1 MSHASSTIMSERP
14 QLSLLDR
21 AATLSSWVLAA
32 ALFLTVG
39 WFAMEPDDPL
49 GPVSML
55 GRHGAPMML
64 IQAAALAGVVG
75 GLATMIAGRRLA
87 DAGTFAAALGLAVVS
102 LRGGTAECLLVQGAD
117 VSTSFERGL
126 ALKFALEA
134 VGWLVVMC
142 VALVVSVLVM
152 RWCFKESDDP
162 GPAPADAAPSR
173 SRLSIT
179 PAGCDIPRFSSRWF
193 GVPLDRQTPPADGVK
208 HTIIATGVGL
218 AAITLLSA
226 GLSSRSIQ
234 HGQVCFVVAAAVGLG
249 TYFAHR
255 MAPVRS
261 ALWSILAVVL
271 IALMGYVWAAVRP
284 AVAGLPPSI
293 PSSHFMRVLPI
304 QYISI
309 GTAAALA
316 MFWYVYVPVFDKG
329 SGDGNADRRPI
340 PEGRR

>member
-1 MSHASSTIMSERP
+1 M
-14 QLSLLDR
+14 
-21 AATLSSWVLAA
+21 
-32 ALFLTVG
+32 
-39 WFAMEPDDPL
+39 PL
-49 GPVSML
+49 P
-55 GRHGAPMML
+55 HG
-64 IQAAALAGVVG
+64 
-75 GLATMIAGRRLA
+75 
-87 DAGTFAAALGLAVVS
+87 
-102 LRGGTAECLLVQGAD
+102 
-117 VSTSFERGL
+117 RGL
-126 ALKFALEA
+126 A
-134 VGWLVVMC
+134 
-142 VALVVSVLVM
+142 S
-152 RWCFKESDDP
+152 RRR
-162 GPAPADAAPSR
+162 AAIFLAFRLDGLAYR
-173 SRLSIT
+173 SI
-179 PAGCDIPRFSSRWF
+179 GKH
-193 GVPLDRQTPPADGVK
+193 RQPTGVK